1 MQDNEARGSFVTQ
14 ADWSGELSLSAG
26 FWAPPVEVG
35 RPATL
40 RGARRP
46 AQGLAVR
53 PKLSSFWEAPRPG
66 SPGLGDAG
74 GTQEDQSQRER
85 DKLRGGGRGDRPLS

>member
-1 MQDNEARGSFVTQ
+1 MTQ
-14 ADWSGELSLSAG
+14 ADWSRELSLSAS
-26 FWAPPVEVG
+26 FWALPVEVG

-66 SPGLGDAG
+66 SLGLGDAG
-74 GTQEDQSQRER
+74 GTQEDRSQIER
-85 DKLRGGGRGDRPLS
+85 DKLGWRGEGTGRSLE